1 MARLQGCRRAA
12 LALTLVLLA
21 FIPACSSGG
30 HEARLSV
37 GAPVAVGGITVLR
50 PRQSLNHEALEAAF
64 RAVGAE
70 LPEGTS
76 LYAAQILRHDG
87 VLSYDEYDAGD
98 GAFTTDFWPASSIK
112 VVAAVGALEF
122 LAGMGFTGAARVTT
136 EDGSVAVRDLYE
148 EALRDSSNGAYDW
161 LVSIPGVDWLNT
173 EFLVPGNGFTAT
185 VIQRSYT
192 DPESGLVPSPV
203 MTISEG
209 ERTLELPA
217 REVEGTDRCPDR
229 GNCSNLL
236 EMSDTLRRI
245 VLVDEIPPTERFVIA
260 PEDVAALRRALLEA
274 EGFIDPGA
282 EAVFG
287 VGTPVFNKPGQTL
300 DDECVDVGLVEGPRN
315 GYMLAITTPV
325 DGRECATLTELAQVA
340 LSFLEH
346 AQP

>member
-1 MARLQGCRRAA
+1 
-12 LALTLVLLA
+12 
-21 FIPACSSGG
+21 
-30 HEARLSV
+30 
-37 GAPVAVGGITVLR
+37 VGGITVLR
-50 PRQSLNHEALEAAF
+50 PRQSLDHQALEAAF
-64 RAVGAE
+64 RAAGVE
-70 LPEGTS
+70 LVEGTS
-76 LYAAQILRHDG
+76 MYAARILREDG
-87 VLSYDEYDAGD
+87 VLRYDEYDAGG

-122 LAGMGFTGAARVTT
+122 LAGMGFTGAATVST
-136 EDGSVAVRDLYE
+136 EDGSVGVRDLYE

-161 LVSIPGVDWLNT
+161 LVSIAGVDWLNT
-173 EFLVPGNGFTAT
+173 EFLVPPNGFTAT

-192 DPESGLVPSPV
+192 DPESGLVPSPA

-209 ERTLELPA
+209 DLTVELPP
-217 REVEGTDRCPDR
+217 REVQGSDRCPDR

-236 EMSDTLRRI
+236 EMGDTLRRI
-245 VLVDEIPPTERFVIA
+245 VLVDELPLSERFVIA
-260 PEDVAALRRALLEA
+260 PEDVAALRQALLHA

-287 VGTPVFNKPGQTL
+287 VGTPVFKPGQTL
-300 DDECVDVGLVEGPRN
+300 DDECVDVGLVEGPRRN

-325 DGRECATLTELAQVA
+325 DGRDCATLTELAQVT